1 MTISELY
8 VIPRNKTPQAI
19 AILAVSYFIAALL
32 GSNLAFTDGGVSAI
46 WPAAGVAVAAL
57 SYGGLRLAPGVL
69 LGYLLFRLYQSG
81 GDVATLQPV
90 WSLFLA
96 TGSTLAAISAASYG
110 RRLFAKHAESREGV
124 LQPLSELP
132 VMKLLLV
139 VGPGAALISAF
150 SGTVY
155 LLASGAI
162 QSSDWLIM
170 ALAWWTGDSLGVI
183 LVATPLIML
192 SPRLRQ
198 AYKKRL
204 HLVVLPIS
212 ISFLV
217 LTATVVWFNYEEDEH
232 FQQILA
238 QDANYAVT
246 QIGERTSTL
255 SDGIAALTNF
265 TRTVR
270 TENTRQHEALI
281 RALELPGV
289 LQVDWVQTQSI
300 NRGIVFTP
308 RFSVL
313 TGPAEISTRVT
324 NQGSIQSG
332 NALAAALSNQ
342 SQTRSGDGAQAA
354 SGFELASYPE
364 FLEVLEEVYDVR
376 EVSHRFFLDP
386 LTNRTLI
393 YFAWPVNQAEP
404 VDAQSAV
411 NPEASP
417 LYGIYTLVVDPADL
431 ISGKWV
437 EAVISD
443 FRVRLIEQFASDSEL
458 TLYSN
463 TDISQ
468 DFESGETVVLD
479 FFDRSIALEFFSVN
493 AIWSALSKPIGK
505 IFLTVIHAIYLVF
518 TYFVLRVGI
527 KLRSIQREAVA
538 HKHDLHVQASRLN
551 KAMDMANMVA
561 WSLDLETR
569 YINMDQRCYDMLAT
583 SPDREGGHEIPFDYW
598 KKQFLH
604 PNYYKTVD
612 SLISLDRAR
621 MPEALKTELRCQLI
635 RRDGV
640 LIDVVLR
647 MGLENNEAGNPI
659 RIIGITQDIS
669 ERILLDTAL
678 RESEAYAASIVTSS
692 QDCIKILDLDG
703 HLLDMTANGMELLG
717 ITDFEQ
723 VRNVDWETFWVRA
736 IDQEEIR
743 RCLSE
748 ARAGQTARFVGQTP
762 TMDGTLKWWDVVLTP
777 ILGEDGKPERIV
789 AVSRDITGEREALAA
804 LESLNRNLE
813 AEVDYRSRKLE
824 ERERQLRATFNNAA
838 VGIVQIEID
847 GNILQSNPKFGQI
860 IGHESNQLADRCL
873 LDMVVEIDRI
883 KLQTEL
889 RKIVGLE
896 HHSFSQEIRFACS
909 DGSERWI
916 RITGSNVV
924 REESEQQDAVL
935 IMEDCH
941 EEYMAR
947 KQQKASEK
955 RYRNL
960 FENNPVP
967 MWTFD
972 TNSLQFTA
980 VNEAAISHYGY
991 SREEFLD
998 MTILDIRP
1006 ASDAPAIIEAVNSMP
1021 RGISHYPDARH
1032 VLKNGKTIDVN
1043 ITSHSLNDED
1053 EANRLVLA
1061 YDMTE
1066 QKKAERELRKQQ
1078 EMNRLLLENLAEG
1091 VVACDANGKLILF
1104 NKTARDWH
1112 GADPREIPPE
1122 QWADY
1127 YDLLDGSG
1135 VRQLRMEEI
1144 PLMRAFQGEQVRNA
1158 RMSIAAKGR
1167 VLRHVLAS
1175 GEPIFDD
1182 DGQKVGAVV
1191 VMHDV
1196 TERET
1201 NLLELE
1207 RRANQL
1213 KRANKVIEQERAQL
1227 AERVADRTS
1236 ELTRINA
1243 ELSEAKEEAEAA
1255 SRAKSSFLAVMSHEI
1270 RTPMNGIVGMVD
1282 VLSCSDLSRDNANA
1296 VDTIKQSAFSL
1307 LGIIDD
1313 VLDFSKIEAGRLELE
1328 QVTFELASIAEEV
1341 MSGLAVTAKNKDVKL
1356 DLFVD
1361 PALDG
1366 NYLGDT
1372 IRIKQILFNL
1382 LGNAIK
1388 FSAGRNDIHGEVS
1401 LRIENC
1407 SRSGSDIV
1415 FSVQDNGIGISSEAQ
1430 SQLFSSFSQAEV
1442 STTRLYGGTGLGL
1455 AICRRLVD
1463 LMNGAITVNSEC
1475 GKGATFRIT
1484 LPLKRNESLA
1494 STQGTKINGVNC
1506 ALLIADQQNRTDIA
1520 HYLQA
1525 DGATVIDAT
1534 DIDEVVAHRC
1544 RNEIDELVVVMDAEE
1559 EAKIA
1564 ASGFSHA
1571 DNLDTLIYVLVDRNC
1586 NAQAT
1591 FVSGNAVRIGELF
1604 LRRDQVVNAVAFAS
1618 GREMPEDIYK
1628 DYNPVVPEYADK
1640 TTVSQARKD
1649 GRLILV
1655 AEDDPTNQKVIL
1667 RQLSMLGY
1675 SAEIANNGEEA
1686 LQMWRDQ
1693 HYACLLTDLHM
1704 PRMDGYQLAK
1714 TIRKEE
1720 GTSRRI
1726 PILALTANALRGE
1739 AEKAKKIGI
1748 DAYLTKPLQLES
1760 LNRELH
1766 NWMAGSQVSK
1776 SESNESEA
1784 SNETTE
1790 SGHLALPQHEEQET
1804 HTVVN
1809 LDTLARIVGG
1819 DPEVV
1824 RETLEDFLQS
1834 AFKLSRKMQDLQA
1847 RDELRSIASI
1857 AHRLK
1862 ASARTI
1868 GATELADVCAELE
1881 NAGRAD
1887 KAEKVAH
1894 CLQRYWFELS
1904 VVEGHVLELFENEL
1918 AVRQI
1923 EAV

>member
-1 MTISELY
+1 MI
-8 VIPRNKTPQAI
+8 
-19 AILAVSYFIAALL
+19 
-32 GSNLAFTDGGVSAI
+32 
-46 WPAAGVAVAAL
+46 
-57 SYGGLRLAPGVL
+57 
-69 LGYLLFRLYQSG
+69 
-81 GDVATLQPV
+81 
-90 WSLFLA
+90 
-96 TGSTLAAISAASYG
+96 
-110 RRLFAKHAESREGV
+110 
-124 LQPLSELP
+124 
-132 VMKLLLV
+132 
-139 VGPGAALISAF
+139 
-150 SGTVY
+150 
-155 LLASGAI
+155 
-162 QSSDWLIM
+162 
-170 ALAWWTGDSLGVI
+170 
-183 LVATPLIML
+183 
-192 SPRLRQ
+192 
-198 AYKKRL
+198 
-204 HLVVLPIS
+204 
-212 ISFLV
+212 
-217 LTATVVWFNYEEDEH
+217 
-232 FQQILA
+232 
-238 QDANYAVT
+238 
-246 QIGERTSTL
+246 
-255 SDGIAALTNF
+255 
-265 TRTVR
+265 
-270 TENTRQHEALI
+270 
-281 RALELPGV
+281 
-289 LQVDWVQTQSI
+289 
-300 NRGIVFTP
+300 
-308 RFSVL
+308 
-313 TGPAEISTRVT
+313 
-324 NQGSIQSG
+324 
-332 NALAAALSNQ
+332 
-342 SQTRSGDGAQAA
+342 
-354 SGFELASYPE
+354 
-364 FLEVLEEVYDVR
+364 
-376 EVSHRFFLDP
+376 
-386 LTNRTLI
+386 
-393 YFAWPVNQAEP
+393 
-404 VDAQSAV
+404 
-411 NPEASP
+411 
-417 LYGIYTLVVDPADL
+417 VDPAEL

-443 FRVRLIEQFASDSEL
+443 FRVRLKEQFESDSEL

-463 TDISQ
+463 SDAFQ
-468 DFESGETVVLD
+468 EFESGETVAMN
-479 FFDRSIALEFFSVN
+479 FFDRSIALEFISVN

-505 IFLTVIHAIYLVF
+505 IFLIVIHAIYLVF

-527 KLRSIQREAVA
+527 KLRSIHREAVA
-538 HKHDLHVQASRLN
+538 HKYDLHVQASRLN

-569 YINMDQRCYDMLAT
+569 HINMDERCYDMLAT
-583 SPDREGGHEIPFDYW
+583 SPDREGGHDIPFDYW

-604 PNYYKTVD
+604 PDHYNTVD
-612 SLISLDRAR
+612 SLLSLDRAK
-621 MPEALKTELRCQLI
+621 MSEALKTELRCQLI

-640 LIDVVLR
+640 EIDVVLR
-647 MGLENNEAGNPI
+647 MGLENSEAGKPI
-659 RIIGITQDIS
+659 RIIGITQNIS

-692 QDCIKILDLDG
+692 QDCIKILDLEG
-703 HLLDMTANGMELLG
+703 HLLDMTANGMELMG
-717 ITDFEQ
+717 ITDFEE
-723 VRNVDWETFWVRA
+723 VRNVNWETFWVRA
-736 IDQEEIR
+736 IDQDEIR

-748 ARAGQTARFVGQTP
+748 TRAGQTSRFVGHTP

-777 ILGEDGKPERIV
+777 ILGADGKPERIV

-813 AEVDYRSRKLE
+813 AEVHYRSRKLD

-838 VGIVQIEID
+838 VGIVQIEFD

-860 IGHESNQLADRCL
+860 IGHESNELVDRCL
-873 LDMVVEIDRI
+873 LGMIVETDRI
-883 KLQTEL
+883 KLQAEL
-889 RKIVGLE
+889 RNFVGPE
-896 HHSFSQEIRFACS
+896 HHSFSQELRFSCS
-909 DGSERWI
+909 DGCERWI

-924 REESEQQDAVL
+924 QEECEQQYAVL

-941 EEYMAR
+941 DALMAR
-947 KQQKASEK
+947 NQQRASEK
-955 RYRNL
+955 RYRSL

-972 TNSLQFTA
+972 TNSYQFTT

-991 SREEFLD
+991 SREEFLS

-1006 ASDAPAIIEAVNSMP
+1006 ASDVPVIIETVDRMP
-1021 RGISHYPDARH
+1021 RGISHYPDVRH

-1043 ITSHSLNDED
+1043 ITSHSLYGED

-1066 QKKAERELRKQQ
+1066 QKKAARELRKQQ

-1112 GADPREIPPE
+1112 GTDPSEIAPE

-1127 YDLLDGSG
+1127 YDLLDGNG

-1328 QVTFELASIAEEV
+1328 QVAFELASIAEEV
-1341 MSGLAVTAKNKDVKL
+1341 LSGLAVTAKNKGVKL

-1388 FSAGRNDIHGEVS
+1388 FSAGRNEINGEVT
-1401 LRIENC
+1401 LRIESC
-1407 SRSGSDIV
+1407 SGSGSDIA
-1415 FSVQDNGIGISSEAQ
+1415 FTVQDNGIGISGQAQ

-1455 AICRRLVD
+1455 AICKRLVD
-1463 LMNGAITVNSEC
+1463 LMDGEITVSSEC

-1484 LPLKRNESLA
+1484 LPLKMNESLA
-1494 STQGTKINGVNC
+1494 NRQGTKINGMNC

-1534 DIDEVVAHRC
+1534 DIDEAVAHRC
-1544 RNEIDELVVVMDAEE
+1544 RNESDELVVVMDAEE

-1564 ASGFSHA
+1564 GRGFSQA
-1571 DNLDTLIYVLVDRNC
+1571 DNLDKLIYVLVDRNC

-1591 FVSGNAVRIGELF
+1591 FVSGNAVRVGELF
-1604 LRRDQVVNAVAFAS
+1604 LRRNQLVNAVAFAS

-1628 DYNPVVPEYADK
+1628 DYNPVVPEFVEK

-1649 GRLILV
+1649 GQLILV

-1693 HYACLLTDLHM
+1693 QYACLLTDLHM

-1714 TIRKEE
+1714 TIRQEE
-1720 GTSRRI
+1720 DPFLRI

-1748 DAYLTKPLQLES
+1748 DAYLTKPLQLEY

-1766 NWMAGSQVSK
+1766 NWMAGSQVSE
-1776 SESNESEA
+1776 SEPNENEA

-1790 SGHLALPQHEEQET
+1790 SGHLIQLQHEEKEI

-1809 LDTLARIVGG
+1809 LDTIARIVGG

-1834 AFKLSRKMQDLQA
+1834 AFKLSREMQDLQA
-1847 RDELRSIASI
+1847 RNELRSIASI

-1887 KAEKVAH
+1887 KPEKVAH
-1894 CLQRYWFELS
+1894 CLQRYWFEIS
-1904 VVEGHVLELFENEL
+1904 VVEGHVLGLFENEL
-1918 AVRQI
+1918 AARQM